1 MHQKPF
7 FKIDAAGVTVG
18 NPPAAEP
25 GRLPQDY
32 KAQPVRFAVH
42 RDLTLE
48 LHGEHFSAEA
58 ALTMDQAMG
67 LAMLLMFACREQVY
81 RLPGAK
87 GGAQ

>member
-18 NPPAAEP
+18 SPPPSEP
-25 GRLPQDY
+25 GRQPQDY

-48 LHGEHFSAEA
+48 LHGEHFSAKA
-58 ALTMDQAMG
+58 ALTIDQAMG
-67 LAMLLMFACREQVY
+67 LAMMLMFACRDQVA
-81 RLPGAK
+81 RLPGVK